1 MQKAWPWAL
10 GADAGGVLLPFPKF
24 RKLSDTF
31 SFPTSPKKSYTKG
44 KEHQIGSEPKAV
56 SMFKALKSLFHKE
69 TPPEL
74 NMQDLPIA
82 RLPYLFLGAEL
93 NFAHLGQRNWPLS
106 FVLPAETQ
114 RIDAYGVIELAESTL
129 WHRFYMGSQMWL
141 QVETRAGEVGDI
153 KLMCTFGLEP
163 LEQLE
168 IFDSWISAQGPLAQ
182 MHFDYVGCIWQRLW
196 GDPEQFAPIPLL
208 EKVQLAEGEFKH
220 YEVQH
225 HVQLYGRNCGPEGEF
240 EYLWISA
247 EDTRHSYDL
256 VCSMGID
263 LNLSQLYPEH

>member
-1 MQKAWPWAL
+1 
-10 GADAGGVLLPFPKF
+10 
-24 RKLSDTF
+24 
-31 SFPTSPKKSYTKG
+31 
-44 KEHQIGSEPKAV
+44 
-56 SMFKALKSLFHKE
+56 MFKALKSLFHKNEPAE
-69 TPPEL
+69 T

-93 NFAHLGQRNWPLS
+93 SFAHLEQRNWPLS
-106 FVLPAETQ
+106 FVLPAEAQ
-114 RIDAYGVIELAESTL
+114 RIDAYGVIELAEQMQ

-141 QVETRAGEVGDI
+141 QVETRAGEVSDI

-168 IFDSWISAQGPLAQ
+168 HFDFWISAEGPMAQ
-182 MHFDYVGCIWQRLW
+182 LHFDYVGQIWQRLW
-196 GDPEQFAPIPLL
+196 GEPEVFAPITLL
-208 EKVQLAEGEFKH
+208 EKVQLDQGELRH

-225 HVQLYGRNCGPEGEF
+225 HVQLYARACGPEGEN

-256 VCSMGID
+256 VCSLGLD
-263 LNLSQLYPEH
+263 LSASQLYPEH